1 MERRMAG
8 KTFPK
13 SFYALAATI
22 PLALFGAKQVAQK
35 NSDTV
40 STAPTPPQTRPAQ
53 VEPFSVKCPTKLH
66 LKVNGPLK
74 DGDGKE
80 PYWEVGCGDDK
91 SMRFNIPVSCPANT
105 RFVVIPDSEN
115 KNMGNIACLPS
126 LNTPLRQRL
135 PPFPD

>member
-1 MERRMAG
+1 MAE

-22 PLALFGAKQVAQK
+22 PLALFGAKQLGQSKAE
-35 NSDTV
+35 TPE
-40 STAPTPPQTRPAQ
+40 TAPLPQTRLTQ
-53 VEPFSVKCPTKLH
+53 VEPFAVKCPTKLH

-74 DGDGKE
+74 SQDGTE

-91 SMRFNIPVSCPANT
+91 SMRFNIPVSCPTNT
-105 RFVVIPDSEN
+105 RFVVIPDVDN
-115 KNMGNIACLPS
+115 KSTGNIACLPS
-126 LNTPLRQRL
+126 LNPLRQRL

>member
-1 MERRMAG
+1 MAE

-13 SFYALAATI
+13 RFYALAASI
-22 PLALFGAKQVAQK
+22 PLALFGAKQFTH
-35 NSDTV
+35 SDSKV
-40 STAPTPPQTRPAQ
+40 SPAAPVPPQMRPTQ

-91 SMRFNIPVSCPANT
+91 SMRFNIPVSCPTNT
-105 RFVVIPDSEN
+105 RFVVIPDVDN
-115 KNMGNIACLPS
+115 KSTGNIACLPN
-126 LNTPLRQRL
+126 LTPTRQRL